1 MHRAESMPD
10 GELHLTVIRADG
22 TRIPLG
28 RAALVTR
35 NPAKRLWWNLVGSR
49 LSNRRIQAANR
60 DAARRAE
67 KE

>member
-1 MHRAESMPD
+1 MPD